1 MFGVSSICVLWF
13 SRCVTSASIYA
24 RTQWSA
30 SRLSRPS
37 STFSRHA
44 RSLPATAQSIWIAAR
59 ERSFTRW
66 TYRKS
71 DSIET
76 RLHPH
81 LHAKSSSY
89 AIDRRATVQS
99 DLSGLSFARRSA
111 DVVSLVL
118 PPAPCRY
125 LTLLSLVSSCH
136 VFILHPIRYRQIEL
150 QVTQQLWNK
159 SGCHATR
166 LIIVRCC
173 SHCGCNQSFNE

>member
-1 MFGVSSICVLWF
+1 MFCVSSICVRCV

-30 SRLSRPS
+30 SRLSRRS
-37 STFSRHA
+37 STCNRHA
-44 RSLPATAQSIWIAAR
+44 RSLPATGQSIKSAAR

-71 DSIET
+71 DSIVT

-89 AIDRRATVQS
+89 AVDRRATVQC
-99 DLSGLSFARRSA
+99 DLSAMSGMGFAN
-111 DVVSLVL
+111 VVSLVL

-136 VFILHPIRYRQIEL
+136 VFILHPIRYRQIDL
-150 QVTQQLWNK
+150 QVTQQLWNT
-159 SGCHATR
+159 SGCLDRYMRHGS
-166 LIIVRCC
+166 L
-173 SHCGCNQSFNE
+173 